1 MNGGGMNS
9 HNHPAL
15 ASVGAWLFRWVAGIR
30 LADGTL
36 AKPSDTY
43 GKGWKQALFAPGCV
57 TDPRLPSVTARVHTL
72 FGPIEASWHNQTTA
86 LTMRIEL
93 PANTAGTVVI
103 PPSISPAT
111 TTVTES
117 GKAVWSGN
125 HFVNGVSGVTAGA
138 VVDGALN
145 LQVGSGSYEFS
156 ATV

>member
-1 MNGGGMNS
+1 MNS

-36 AKPSDTY
+36 EKPSDTY

-72 FGPIEASWHNQTTA
+72 FGPIEASWHNQTTT

-103 PPSISPAT
+103 PPSINPASS
-111 TTVTES
+111 TVTES
-117 GKAVWSGN
+117 GKTVWSGN
-125 HFVNGVSGVTAGA
+125 HFVSGVSGVTAGA
-138 VVDGALN
+138 VLDGALN